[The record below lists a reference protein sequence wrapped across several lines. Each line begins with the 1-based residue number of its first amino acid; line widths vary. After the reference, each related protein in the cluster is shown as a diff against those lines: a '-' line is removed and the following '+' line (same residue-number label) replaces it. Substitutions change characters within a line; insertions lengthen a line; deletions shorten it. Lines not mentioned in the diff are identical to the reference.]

1 MRKSFGTLKGIPVYK
16 VERFDP
22 DLAKRGYI
30 QLVDDGDRF
39 WKICTTSSVADGMY
53 DSAIGNTSLY
63 DEENFN
69 MNLKM
74 LERMAECRAEE
85 KSKPTPKA
93 EPKKNLTE
101 ECVNCLLPE
110 LDGIINCIMGS
121 VNAACEDLMSRVE
134 AVG

>member
-16 VERFDP
+16 VERFDSE
-22 DLAKRGYI
+22 LALHGCI

-53 DSAIGNTSLY
+53 DSAIGNTSIY
-63 DEENFN
+63 DEEDFN
-69 MNLKM
+69 KNLRI
-74 LERMAECRAEE
+74 LERVVNFKEE
-85 KSKPTPKA
+85 AKSQVKT

-101 ECVNCLLPE
+101 ECVLPE

-121 VNAACEDLMSRVE
+121 VNATCEELMNKVE